1 MQNDI
6 INIKKN
12 HIQAAE
18 FVLEK
23 VMGKFNGSKFII
35 AIAGEVASGKTT
47 LSYLLGRMLKM
58 KGIRSKIID
67 LGDFYKIPP
76 VERAIWREKNG
87 IESIGIE
94 EYDWGTINNTIDSF
108 LDDSGASV
116 PSVDL
121 LNDHVDEILCS
132 FKDIEV
138 LIINGLYA
146 FHCKQVDFK
155 VFIELTYRETYEAQ
169 KYTGKE
175 ELNNF
180 RKKILKKE
188 HEVVQQQKK
197 IADTFIDFN
206 VFLDSYHL

>member
-6 INIKKN
+6 ITIKKN

-18 FVLEK
+18 FVLQK
-23 VMGKFNGSKFII
+23 VMEKFEGSKFII
-35 AIAGEVASGKTT
+35 AIAGEVSSGKST

-58 KGIRSKIID
+58 KGIRSKILD
-67 LGDFYKIPP
+67 LDDFYKIPP
-76 VERAIWREKNG
+76 LERAIWREKNG
-87 IESIGIE
+87 LDSIGIE
-94 EYDWGTINNTIDSF
+94 EYDWDTINNCIHAFNEDMI
-108 LDDSGASV
+108 ANI

-121 LNDHVDEILCS
+121 LNDHVDEILCN
-132 FKDIEV
+132 FNDIEV

-146 FHCKQVDFK
+146 FSCKHVNFR
-155 VFIELTYRETYEAQ
+155 VFIELTYRETYDAQ

-180 RKKILKKE
+180 RKKILAKE
-188 HEVVQQQKK
+188 HEVVKKQKK

-206 VFLDSYHL
+206 LFLDSYHL

>member
-23 VMGKFNGSKFII
+23 VMEKFDGSKFIV
-35 AIAGEVASGKTT
+35 AIAGEVSSGKST

-67 LGDFYKIPP
+67 LDDFYKIPP
-76 VERAIWREKNG
+76 IERAIWREKNG

-108 LDDSGASV
+108 LEDFGASI

-146 FHCKQVDFK
+146 FSCKKVNYR

-169 KYTGKE
+169 QYTGKE
-175 ELNNF
+175 VLNSF
-180 RKKILKKE
+180 RKKILEKE
-188 HEVVQQQKK
+188 HKVVQEQKK

-206 VFLDSYHL
+206 AFLGSFHL